1 MHGVHFCS
9 VIPMQ
14 RLKTTWNLTRP
25 NYMSLSL
32 LCHQA
37 TCVLSLT
44 ITLSL
49 KVHSISQGSLVTSSN
64 SMLLYLLGIR
74 MQYINKTIIV
84 PLPEVGKKG
93 GGRMREK
100 NQNITQHQ
108 KNKILTQHQNRRSG
122 FLPVPFWHTSLLI
135 KKNF

>member
-9 VIPMQ
+9 VISMQ

-25 NYMSLSL
+25 NYMSSLSL

-37 TCVLSLT
+37 TCVSSLT

-49 KVHSISQGSLVTSSN
+49 KVHSISQGLLVTSSN

-84 PLPEVGKKG
+84 PLPEVGKKR
-93 GGRMREK
+93 GGRMRAK

-108 KNKILTQHQNRRSG
+108 KIKFWRNIRIGGVG
-122 FLPVPFWHTSLLI
+122 FSLYHFDI
-135 KKNF
+135 HHYW

>member
-37 TCVLSLT
+37 TCVSSLT

-84 PLPEVGKKG
+84 PLPKVGKKRG
-93 GGRMREK
+93 GAYEGKKSKYNATSE
-100 NQNITQHQ
+100 
-108 KNKILTQHQNRRSG
+108 NKILTQHQNRRSG
-122 FLPVPFWHTSLLI
+122 FLPVPFDIHHY
-135 KKNF
+135 

>member
-9 VIPMQ
+9 VISMQ

-37 TCVLSLT
+37 TCVSSLT

-49 KVHSISQGSLVTSSN
+49 KVHS
-64 SMLLYLLGIR
+64 MLLYLLGIC
-74 MQYINKTIIV
+74 MQYITKTIIV
-84 PLPEVGKKG
+84 PLPAVGKKKG
-93 GGRMREK
+93 GGAYEGKKSKYNATSEK
-100 NQNITQHQ
+100 
-108 KNKILTQHQNRRSG
+108 
-122 FLPVPFWHTSLLI
+122 
-135 KKNF
+135 